1 MIPSKESLRAEWK
14 TTSEEQTLKEL
25 EGNKVERKPLSET

>member
-1 MIPSKESLRAEWK
+1 MIPSKESLGAEQ

>member
-1 MIPSKESLRAEWK
+1 MIPSKESLGAEQK